1 MAAVNK
7 VILLGNLGRDPELR
21 HSLEGGAVTSISV
34 ATTESWKDKEGKEQE
49 KTEWHRVSFFGK
61 LAEVVGEHLRKG
73 HPIYLEGRLQTRKWK
88 DKEGREQHTTEV
100 VAERMQM
107 LGKGNG
113 RDDAPQPDKKGIER
127 PPRSSDTSAPQKP
140 KTTASMWDDIKDD
153 IPF

>member
-1 MAAVNK
+1 MASVNK

-21 HSLEGGAVTSISV
+21 HTPEGGAVTSISI
-34 ATTESWKDKEGKEQE
+34 ATTESWKDKDGKEQE

-73 HPIYLEGRLQTRKWK
+73 HPIYLEGHLQTRKWK
-88 DKEGREQHTTEV
+88 DKEGREQHRTEV

-107 LGKGNG
+107 LGNG
-113 RDDAPQPDKKGIER
+113 HGHGEAPTPDKRGIGR
-127 PPRSSDTSAPQKP
+127 PVRHAGTPVALW
-140 KTTASMWDDIKDD
+140 KTAASMWDEISKD